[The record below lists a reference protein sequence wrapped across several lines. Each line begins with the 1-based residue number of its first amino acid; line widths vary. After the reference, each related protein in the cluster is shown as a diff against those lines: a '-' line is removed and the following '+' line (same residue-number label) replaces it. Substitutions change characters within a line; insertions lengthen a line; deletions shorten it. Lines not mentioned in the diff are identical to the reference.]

1 MCGRKKMTKT
11 CLLLVGPPG
20 SGKSSCSKDYV
31 GDGPNDFV
39 YVNQD
44 SQGPEHMDTFD
55 QAILDGK
62 NVIVDRMNF
71 NKEQRNRYL
80 KIAKAAGYTTEID
93 VIHESYETCYNR
105 MVKRENH
112 ETIKDEKA
120 RRSALHFFFTRYER
134 VSDDEADRVHRY
146 WPGEDQKKPK
156 VVICDLDG
164 TLCNIEHRVHHVR
177 DGKKDW
183 GKFFQDIP
191 KDTPHEWCVNILKS
205 LAENTYKIVYCSG
218 RSEDEREKT
227 EAWLATNGLAG
238 FFDRGHFYHSVPLY
252 MRKAKDSRK
261 DSIVKEIILD
271 FEILTRYEPV
281 FMIDDR
287 KQVVDMW
294 RSRGYTCLQCA
305 EGNF

>member
-1 MCGRKKMTKT
+1 MTKNKY

-20 SGKSSCSKDYV
+20 SGKSSCAKDY
-31 GDGPNDFV
+31 DTYV

-44 SQGPEHMDTFD
+44 SQGPEHMDVFD

-62 NVIVDRMNF
+62 HVIVDRMNF
-71 NKEQRNRYL
+71 NKEQRSRYL
-80 KIAKAAGYTTEID
+80 KIAKAAGYVTEIS
-93 VIHESYETCYNR
+93 VIHESYDTCYNR
-105 MVKRENH
+105 MVKRQNH
-112 ETIKDEKA
+112 ETIKDERA
-120 RRSALHFFFTRYER
+120 RRAALHFFFTRYER

-146 WPGEDQKKPK
+146 WPGEDCKNPIK

-164 TLCNIEHRVHHVR
+164 TLCNIEHRLHHVR
-177 DGKKDW
+177 EGKKDW
-183 GKFFQDIP
+183 GKFFQGIP
-191 KDTPHEWCVNILKS
+191 NDVPHEWCVNILKG
-205 LAENTYKIVYCSG
+205 LVDKYKIVYCSG

-227 EAWLATNGLAG
+227 ESWLAENGLNA
-238 FFDRGHFYHSVPLY
+238 FYDRDHTLHQVPLY

-271 FEILTRYEPV
+271 FEILTRYVPV

-287 KQVVDMW
+287 QQVVDMW

-305 EGNF
+305 PGNF

>member
-1 MCGRKKMTKT
+1 MNKT
-11 CLLLVGPPG
+11 CMLLVGPPG
-20 SGKSSCSKDYV
+20 SGKSSCAKDYV
-31 GDGPNDFV
+31 GDGPNEFV

-44 SQGPEHMDTFD
+44 SQGPEHMDVFD

-80 KIAKAAGYTTEID
+80 KIAKDAGYKTEIC

-105 MVKRENH
+105 MVKRTNH

-134 VSDDEADRVHRY
+134 VSDDEADRVARC
-146 WPGEDQKKPK
+146 WPENYKDSFPK

-164 TLCNIEHRVHHVR
+164 TLCNIEHRLHHVR
-177 DGKKDW
+177 EGKKDW
-183 GKFFQDIP
+183 GKFFQGIP
-191 KDTPHEWCVNILKS
+191 DDVPHEWCVNILKG
-205 LAENTYKIVYCSG
+205 LASKYKIIYCSG

-227 EAWLATNGLAG
+227 EAWFVKHGLTA
-238 FFDRGHFYHSVPLY
+238 FYDGDKMQNVPLY

-271 FEILTRYEPV
+271 FEILTRYNPV

-287 KQVVDMW
+287 QQVVDMW